1 MLARSGFSLP
11 TRTTLTGDWADLLR
25 EHFVALDVSDI
36 EDGDGFSGAVHSAQ
50 LAHVRV
56 SAVQSM
62 EQRIVR
68 SSSLIKSDGADY
80 LQIGMIRR
88 GSAVVRQ
95 DDREC
100 VLRRG
105 DYVLYDTTRP
115 FDWQIEGHAHD
126 GIWGLEVFTW
136 PRSYLSL
143 SDAEVTNLTAIA
155 FDGHA
160 GLSGLLGRFLHDL
173 ASVRMT
179 SDASGD
185 EEEVVNEI
193 GSLVKSVLHATA
205 RPITSQRTNLYESAL
220 SVIDARI
227 ADPALSP
234 VDIAGSVK
242 VSIRQLHRAFAEH
255 GTTVSRSIRS
265 RRLDGCRREI
275 VQRHAVER
283 SLTQISHR
291 WGFTDLAAFSRAFKA
306 EFGISPRRYRSQ
318 AAGPTSTAR

>member
-36 EDGDGFSGAVHSAQ
+36 EDGDRFSGAVHSAQ

-143 SDAEVTNLTAIA
+143 SDAEVTSLTAIA

-193 GSLVKSVLHATA
+193 GNLVKVRSSHNCATDHLAANQPLRIRPVGHRRPHRRPGPVSGGHRGIGQSLHSAVAPSLRRT
-205 RPITSQRTNLYESAL
+205 RHDGVTVDSQPST
-220 SVIDARI
+220 
-227 ADPALSP
+227 
-234 VDIAGSVK
+234 
-242 VSIRQLHRAFAEH
+242 
-255 GTTVSRSIRS
+255 
-265 RRLDGCRREI
+265 RRLP
-275 VQRHAVER
+275 
-283 SLTQISHR
+283 S
-291 WGFTDLAAFSRAFKA
+291 
-306 EFGISPRRYRSQ
+306 
-318 AAGPTSTAR
+318 

>member
-1 MLARSGFSLP
+1 
-11 TRTTLTGDWADLLR
+11 
-25 EHFVALDVSDI
+25 
-36 EDGDGFSGAVHSAQ
+36 
-50 LAHVRV
+50 
-56 SAVQSM
+56 M

-68 SSSLIKSDGADY
+68 SNSLIKSDGADY

-115 FDWQIEGHAHD
+115 LRLADRGTRTRRHLGGTRGVHLATVVPVAQRRGGHEPDRHRLRRTR
-126 GIWGLEVFTW
+126 GPEW
-136 PRSYLSL
+136 PARSL
-143 SDAEVTNLTAIA
+143 SSRSCL
-155 FDGHA
+155 
-160 GLSGLLGRFLHDL
+160 RPHDVRRKRRRRGSRQRDRQPGQVRSSHNCATDHL
-173 ASVRMT
+173 AANQPLR
-179 SDASGD
+179 
-185 EEEVVNEI
+185 I
-193 GSLVKSVLHATA
+193 
-205 RPITSQRTNLYESAL
+205 RL

-275 VQRHAVER
+275 VQRHGVER

-291 WGFTDLAAFSRAFKA
+291 WGGFTDLAAFSRAFKA

-318 AAGPTSTAR
+318 AAAPTSTTR

>member
-143 SDAEVTNLTAIA
+143 SDAEVTSLTAIA

-173 ASVRMT
+173 
-179 SDASGD
+179 
-185 EEEVVNEI
+185 VNEI

-205 RPITSQRTNLYESAL
+205 RPIVSRRTGLYESAL
-220 SVIDARI
+220 SAIDARI

-234 VDIAGSVK
+234 VDVAGSVK

-275 VQRHAVER
+275 VQRHGVER

-306 EFGISPRRYRSQ
+306 EFGISPRQYRSQ
-318 AAGPTSTAR
+318 AVAPTSTAR

>member
-36 EDGDGFSGAVHSAQ
+36 GDGDRFSGAVHSAQ

-68 SSSLIKSDGADY
+68 SNSLIKSDGADY

-126 GIWGLEVFTW
+126 GIWGL
-136 PRSYLSL
+136 
-143 SDAEVTNLTAIA
+143 
-155 FDGHA
+155 
-160 GLSGLLGRFLHDL
+160 
-173 ASVRMT
+173 
-179 SDASGD
+179 
-185 EEEVVNEI
+185 
-193 GSLVKSVLHATA
+193 
-205 RPITSQRTNLYESAL
+205 
-220 SVIDARI
+220 
-227 ADPALSP
+227 
-234 VDIAGSVK
+234 
-242 VSIRQLHRAFAEH
+242 
-255 GTTVSRSIRS
+255 
-265 RRLDGCRREI
+265 
-275 VQRHAVER
+275 
-283 SLTQISHR
+283 
-291 WGFTDLAAFSRAFKA
+291 
-306 EFGISPRRYRSQ
+306 
-318 AAGPTSTAR
+318 

>member
-36 EDGDGFSGAVHSAQ
+36 EDGDRFSGAVHSAQ

-143 SDAEVTNLTAIA
+143 SDAEVTSLTAIA

-193 GSLVKSVLHATA
+193 GNLVKSVLHTTA
-205 RPITSQRTNLYESAL
+205 RDR
-220 SVIDARI
+220 
-227 ADPALSP
+227 
-234 VDIAGSVK
+234 
-242 VSIRQLHRAFAEH
+242 
-255 GTTVSRSIRS
+255 
-265 RRLDGCRREI
+265 
-275 VQRHAVER
+275 
-283 SLTQISHR
+283 
-291 WGFTDLAAFSRAFKA
+291 
-306 EFGISPRRYRSQ
+306 SPRGEPASTNPPCRS
-318 AAGPTSTAR
+318 